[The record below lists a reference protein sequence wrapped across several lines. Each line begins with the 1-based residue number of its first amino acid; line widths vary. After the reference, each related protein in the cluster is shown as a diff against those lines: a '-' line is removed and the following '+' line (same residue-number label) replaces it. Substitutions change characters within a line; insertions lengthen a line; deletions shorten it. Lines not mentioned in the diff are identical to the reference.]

1 MFKHHLLLIYRNFK
15 RYKSSFFI
23 NLIGLSAG
31 LSCTLLIYLW
41 VNDEIQIDRFHNE
54 RLYQVIQNE
63 HLTDGVQT
71 VEGTPGILA
80 ETMAKEIPEVETAV
94 ATSPGFWLGQS
105 KVSANHQPAIKAAG
119 KFAGPDFFKV
129 FSYPLIT
136 GNKNEILSGKKT
148 VAISESMAMKLFNST
163 DVVGKEMVWSNTEMQ
178 AENHALISGVF
189 KDIGT
194 NSSEQFDFLVSYDV
208 LLGPEGNSG
217 YRKWTNYGP
226 STFVVLKKDADPKLF
241 NTKIKNYLKTKGV
254 KNYTLFIRPF
264 AQSYL
269 HNQFENGKVAGGRI
283 AYVRL
288 FSLIAVFILIIA
300 CINFMNL
307 STAKASRRSK
317 EVGVK
322 KVMGAPSG
330 SLIVQYLSESMLLTI
345 MAVFVSLL
353 AVELMLPQFNQIT
366 GKHLTLQFNTTLLLS
381 ILGVTI
387 FTGLLSGSYPALY
400 LSGLKPSAALKG
412 KLQLSA
418 AALLTRQGLVVF
430 QFAFSVILIVAVL
443 IIYKQIEYVQ
453 KSNPGFKKD
462 NVLYFE
468 TNGKLKNNINF
479 VINEVKKID
488 GVVNA
493 SSIDRELLG
502 DLSYTL
508 GDFGWEG
515 RDPKEV
521 VKFQRADVNAGLIET
536 LGIKMAAGRS
546 FSERFGSDTSKVIIN
561 EAGIKVMRLKDP
573 VGKIFKLWGNDMQ
586 IIGVAKDFHFE
597 SLHRKVGPMFIR
609 YKPTHTNRVMVKIK
623 AGSIKPVIEELQK
636 FNTQYNPEYTFD
648 YKFLDQDFQAQYVA
662 ETRVAVLSRYF
673 AMLAI
678 VISCLGLF
686 GLATFTAEKRFK
698 EIGIRK
704 ILGASEF
711 NVVYILSK
719 DFTKPVLISILIA
732 LPIGYFLGK
741 NWLDSFAYRI
751 DLKLWFF
758 IVSGFLAFLISLAT
772 VFFQAFRAAK
782 MSPIEAIKAE

>member
-322 KVMGAPSG
+322 KVMGAPRG

-366 GKHLTLQFNTTLLLS
+366 GKHLTLQFNTTLILS

-623 AGSIKPVIEELQK
+623 AGSIKPVIDELQK

>member
-322 KVMGAPSG
+322 KVMGAPRG

-782 MSPIEAIKAE
+782 MSPIEAIKTE

>member
-31 LSCTLLIYLW
+31 LSCALLIYLW
-41 VNDEIQIDRFHNE
+41 VNNEMQIDRFHNE

-80 ETMAKEIPEVETAV
+80 ETMAKELPEVETAV

-105 KVSANHQPAIKAAG
+105 KVSANHKPAIKAAG

-136 GNKNEILSGKKT
+136 GNKNEVLTGKKT
-148 VAISESMAMKLFNST
+148 VVISESIALKLFNST

-178 AENHALISGVF
+178 AENHAIISGVF
-189 KDIGT
+189 KDTGE
-194 NSSEQFDFLVSYDV
+194 NSSEQIDFLVSYDV

-226 STFVVLKKDADPKLF
+226 STFVILKKDADPTLF
-241 NTKIKNYLKTKGV
+241 NAKIKDYLKTKGV
-254 KNYTLFIRPF
+254 KDYTLFIRPF
-264 AQSYL
+264 AESYL
-269 HNQFENGKVAGGRI
+269 YNQFENGKVAGGRI
-283 AYVRL
+283 AYVKL
-288 FSLIAVFILIIA
+288 FSLIAISILIIA

-317 EVGVK
+317 EVGIK
-322 KVMGAPSG
+322 KVMGAPRG
-330 SLIVQYLSESMLLTI
+330 SLILQYLSESMLLTI
-345 MAVFVSLL
+345 IAVFISLL

-366 GKHLTLQFNTTLLLS
+366 GKHLTLVFNPALIFS
-381 ILGVTI
+381 IIGVTI

-412 KLQLSA
+412 KLQLTA

-430 QFAFSVILIVAVL
+430 QFTFSAILIVAVL
-443 IIYKQIEYVQ
+443 IIYKQIEYIQ
-453 KSNPGFKKD
+453 ESNPGYKKD

-468 TNGKLKNNINF
+468 TNGKLRNNINF
-479 VINEVKKID
+479 VIDEVKKID
-488 GVVNA
+488 GVANA

-508 GDFGWEG
+508 GEFGWEG
-515 RDPKEV
+515 RNPKEV
-521 VKFQRADVNAGLIET
+521 IKFQRADVNAGFIET

-546 FSERFGSDTSKVIIN
+546 FSKQYGADTSTIIIN
-561 EAGIKVMRLKDP
+561 EAGIKAMHLKDP

-586 IIGVAKDFHFE
+586 IIGIIKDFHFE

-609 YKPTHTNRVMVKIK
+609 YKPTHTNRIMVKIK
-623 AGSIKPVIEELQK
+623 AGKVKPVIEELQK
-636 FNTQYNPEYTFD
+636 FNTKYNPEYTFD

-673 AMLAI
+673 AFLAI

-711 NVVYILSK
+711 NVIYILSK

-732 LPIGYFLGK
+732 LPIGYLLSQ
-741 NWLDSFAYRI
+741 NWLNSFAYRI

-758 IVSGFLAFLISLAT
+758 MVSGFLAFLISLAT

-782 MSPIEAIKAE
+782 MSPIEAIKTD

>member
-41 VNDEIQIDRFHNE
+41 VNDEMQIDRFHNE

-80 ETMAKEIPEVETAV
+80 ETMAKEIAEVETAV

-105 KVSANHQPAIKAAG
+105 KVSANHKPAIKAAG

-136 GNKNEILSGKKT
+136 GNKNEVLSGKKT
-148 VAISESMAMKLFNST
+148 VAISESMAMKLFHST

-178 AENHALISGVF
+178 AENHAMVSGVF
-189 KDIGT
+189 KDFGT
-194 NSSEQFDFLVSYDV
+194 NSSEQIDFLVSYDV

-217 YRKWTNYGP
+217 FRKWTNYGP

-254 KNYTLFIRPF
+254 KDYTLFIRPF
-264 AQSYL
+264 ADSYL
-269 HNQFENGKVAGGRI
+269 YNQFENGKVAGGRI

-322 KVMGAPSG
+322 KVMGAPRG
-330 SLIVQYLSESMLLTI
+330 SLILQYLSESMLLTI

-353 AVELMLPQFNQIT
+353 VVELMLPQFNQIT
-366 GKHLTLQFNTTLLLS
+366 GKHLTLQFNSTLILS

-412 KLQLSA
+412 KLQLTT

-453 KSNPGFKKD
+453 KSNPGYKKD

-468 TNGKLKNNINF
+468 TNSKLRNNINF
-479 VINEVKKID
+479 VIDEVKKID

-515 RDPKEV
+515 RNPKEV

-636 FNTQYNPEYTFD
+636 FNTKYNPEYTFD

-732 LPIGYFLGK
+732 LPIGYLLGK

-782 MSPIEAIKAE
+782 MSPIEAIKAD

>member
-80 ETMAKEIPEVETAV
+80 ETMAKEIAEVETAV

-136 GNKNEILSGKKT
+136 GNKNEVLSGKKT
-148 VAISESMAMKLFNST
+148 VAISESMAMKLFHTT

-189 KDIGT
+189 KDIGV

-226 STFVVLKKDADPKLF
+226 GTFVVLKKDADPKLF

-322 KVMGAPSG
+322 KVMGAPRG
-330 SLIVQYLSESMLLTI
+330 SLILQYLSESMLLTI

-366 GKHLTLQFNTTLLLS
+366 GKHLTLQFNTTLILS
-381 ILGVTI
+381 ILGITI

-418 AALLTRQGLVVF
+418 TALLTRQGLVVF

-479 VINEVKKID
+479 VIDEVKKID

-546 FSERFGSDTSKVIIN
+546 FSKRFGSDTSKIIIN
-561 EAGIKVMRLKDP
+561 EAGIKVMHLKDP

-623 AGSIKPVIEELQK
+623 AGSISPVIEELQK

-704 ILGASEF
+704 ILGASQF
-711 NVVYILSK
+711 NVIYILSK

-782 MSPIEAIKAE
+782 MSPIEAIKTE

>member
-1 MFKHHLLLIYRNFK
+1 M
-15 RYKSSFFI
+15 
-23 NLIGLSAG
+23 
-31 LSCTLLIYLW
+31 
-41 VNDEIQIDRFHNE
+41 QIDRFHNE

-80 ETMAKEIPEVETAV
+80 ETMAKELREVETAV

-105 KVSANHQPAIKAAG
+105 KVSANHKPAIKAAG

-136 GNKNEILSGKKT
+136 GNINEVLTGKKT
-148 VAISESMAMKLFNST
+148 VVISESIARKLFNST
-163 DVVGKEMVWSNTEMQ
+163 DVVGKEMVWSNTEME
-178 AENHALISGVF
+178 AENHAIISGVF
-189 KDIGT
+189 KDTGA
-194 NSSEQFDFLVSYDV
+194 NSSEQIDFLVSYDV

-226 STFVVLKKDADPKLF
+226 STFVILKKDADPVLF
-241 NTKIKNYLKTKGV
+241 NTKIKDYLKTKGV
-254 KNYTLFIRPF
+254 KDYTLFIRPF
-264 AQSYL
+264 AESYL

-283 AYVRL
+283 AYVKL
-288 FSLIAVFILIIA
+288 FSLIAISILIIA

-317 EVGVK
+317 EVGIK
-322 KVMGAPSG
+322 KVMGAPRG
-330 SLIVQYLSESMLLTI
+330 SLILQYLSESMLLTI
-345 MAVFVSLL
+345 IAVFISLL

-366 GKHLTLQFNTTLLLS
+366 GKHLTLQFNPALIFS
-381 ILGVTI
+381 IIGVTI

-412 KLQLSA
+412 KLQLTA
-418 AALLTRQGLVVF
+418 AALLTRQGLVIF
-430 QFAFSVILIVAVL
+430 QFAFSAILIVAVL
-443 IIYKQIEYVQ
+443 IIYKQIEYIQ
-453 KSNPGFKKD
+453 ESNPGYKKD

-468 TNGKLKNNINF
+468 TNGKLRNNIDF
-479 VINEVKKID
+479 VIDEVKKID
-488 GVVNA
+488 GVANA

-508 GDFGWEG
+508 GEFGWEG
-515 RDPKEV
+515 RNPKEV
-521 VKFQRADVNAGLIET
+521 IKFQRADVNAGFIET

-546 FSERFGSDTSKVIIN
+546 FSKQYGADTSNIIIN
-561 EAGIKVMRLKDP
+561 EAGIKAMRLKDP

-586 IIGVAKDFHFE
+586 IIGIIKDFHFE

-609 YKPTHTNRVMVKIK
+609 YKPTHTNRIMVKIK
-623 AGSIKPVIEELQK
+623 AGKVKPVLEELQK
-636 FNTQYNPEYTFD
+636 FNTKYNPEYTFD

-662 ETRVAVLSRYF
+662 ETRVAILSRYF
-673 AMLAI
+673 ALLAI

-711 NVVYILSK
+711 NVIYILSK

-732 LPIGYFLGK
+732 LPVGYLLGK
-741 NWLDSFAYRI
+741 NWLNSFAYRI

-758 IVSGFLAFLISLAT
+758 IVSGFLAFIISLAT

-782 MSPIEAIKAE
+782 MSPIEAIKTD

>member
-322 KVMGAPSG
+322 KVMGAPRG
-330 SLIVQYLSESMLLTI
+330 SLIVQYLSESILLTI

-366 GKHLTLQFNTTLLLS
+366 GKHLTLQFNTTLILS

>member
-322 KVMGAPSG
+322 KVMGAPRG

>member
-322 KVMGAPSG
+322 KVMGAPRG

-366 GKHLTLQFNTTLLLS
+366 GKHLTLQFNTTFLLS